1 MRAAIAVN
9 HARPTMMPDNDL
21 TPRQRA
27 FVAEYLTDLN
37 ATQAAI
43 RAGYSPQTAEQQGAR
58 LLKNVKVASAVQA
71 ELAKRSERTR
81 LKADAVIEELRW
93 IAFANISDYVAWNHE
108 KVIFLNSQKMAPEA
122 LSAVAQVS
130 YDRNGGVQVKLHD
143 KIAALDKLMKH
154 LGKYAPERHE
164 MSGPGGKPIE
174 TKSAGSDLDYSKLSV
189 EELMQLEAMMIKA
202 GASE

>member
-1 MRAAIAVN
+1 M
-9 HARPTMMPDNDL
+9 TDSQL
-21 TPRQRA
+21 TPKQAA
-27 FVAEYLTDLN
+27 FVREYLIDLN
-37 ATQAAI
+37 GAAAAV
-43 RAGYSPQTAEQQGAR
+43 RAGYSPNAAKEQAAR
-58 LLKNVKVASAVQA
+58 LLTHANVQA
-71 ELAKRSERTR
+71 AIATAQAERSERTR
-81 LKADAVIEELRW
+81 VKADAVVEELRR

-108 KVIFLNSQKMAPEA
+108 KVIFLNSQRMTPEA

-130 YDRNGGVQVKLHD
+130 YDKNGGVQVKLHD